1 MSSYSP
7 NPFATQPINRSPSIY
22 DRAMSQGQKDT
33 GVQSLS
39 DFYGAPGSA
48 VGTRE
53 VGQSAFNPHIKTKKG
68 VDLGN
73 VKDLGSLLGKTGL
86 GKKAIGKLGGASL
99 SKLGFMGK
107 MGSNPTPYGL
117 AGAGAQVLGSLIAT
131 KKKKT
136 GGAIGGAGSGAATGA
151 MIGSVIP
158 GIGTAAGA
166 VIGGLFGGVKGWFSG
181 KKKLKEEK
189 AANQAAALEGGP
201 AGKAGKAGSLTGA
214 GMYNMNSRPS
224 DYMSAPPTYGYGNVP
239 TPPPGTTYGGMR
251 TG

>member
-1 MSSYSP
+1 MPNPS
-7 NPFATQPINRSPSIY
+7 NPFATQPINRSPSIF
-22 DRAMSQGQKDT
+22 DRAMSQGQQDT

-53 VGQSAFNPHIKTKKG
+53 VGQTAFSPQIG
-68 VDLGN
+68 GSGN
-73 VKDLGSLLGKTGL
+73 KLSQLSSLGSLLGKSGV
-86 GKKAIGKLGGASL
+86 GKKAIGKLGGKSL
-99 SKLGFMGK
+99 SKIGFLAK
-107 MGSNPTPYGL
+107 GSKNPTPYGL
-117 AGAGAQVLGSLIAT
+117 AGAGAQLLGGLIAT

-166 VIGGLFGGVKGWFSG
+166 VIGGLFGGVKGWLGG
-181 KKKLKEEK
+181 KKKLKQEK
-189 AANQAAALEGGP
+189 MAKAAAALEGGP
-201 AGKAGKAGSLTGA
+201 AGKAGSLTGA

-224 DYMSAPPTYGYGNVP
+224 DYMSAPPTYGYQNVP

-251 TG
+251 TA